1 MIISSHYSSLA
12 NEGNMPKINL
22 DAFFDGFTGAGLFGK
37 LGRPAGKAGRVADDR
52 YILLF
57 AIGSAICLL
66 VLIGCIILL
75 YANGHAKMA
84 LAMAAFGMLWI
95 FSGYDREKSA
105 RQQPND

>member
-1 MIISSHYSSLA
+1 
-12 NEGNMPKINL
+12 MPKINL

-52 YILLF
+52 YTLLL

-84 LAMAAFGMLWI
+84 LAMARHLECSG
-95 FSGYDREKSA
+95 FSPAMDREKSA